1 MIVKVAYT
9 SVKHVISKFASWWF
23 SSINRTMQPIV
34 FQVTW
39 LYISPYIFT
48 TRHGDVKLGYGILI
62 VIHLIHIPC
71 KDFTVNVPQ
80 SILNPP
86 DAPRFRPGL
95 GTLYG
100 AFARWLRGYILARK
114 KIWHVYLIYLVVH
127 SVNKMHRKQIFN
139 YGNFVHFIL
148 FLRVFLI
155 LVYKPSLSVL
165 YAVRCHAWWE

>member
-1 MIVKVAYT
+1 
-9 SVKHVISKFASWWF
+9 
-23 SSINRTMQPIV
+23 MQPIV

-48 TRHGDVKLGYGILI
+48 TRRGDVKLGYGILI

-86 DAPRFRPGL
+86 DAARFRSGL

-100 AFARWLRGYILARK
+100 AFARWLRF
-114 KIWHVYLIYLVVH
+114 
-127 SVNKMHRKQIFN
+127 IF
-139 YGNFVHFIL
+139 
-148 FLRVFLI
+148 
-155 LVYKPSLSVL
+155 
-165 YAVRCHAWWE
+165 